1 MLARRRHLPHNV
13 AALHSIAGA
22 MTETPLSDRRFAAAA
37 SHRSA
42 ERSAAAGA
50 GGTVNWLLVL
60 PGTLWMAVFV
70 GIPVVSIIMFSFWRS
85 GFAGLVPDYN
95 IKNYVNLLSSRTFWN
110 ITLWTYEV
118 VLMALAGVIVLS
130 YPAAYA
136 IWRMLRDERWKTAIL
151 LLCIVPFWTSY
162 LTRAITW
169 LPMFGRQGVVNSV
182 LLYLGLVDEPIELLL
197 YTPYSMMW
205 ALWFLYI
212 VFMIGPLYHSM
223 RKIDEDVMSAAAV
236 FGASPLKTFFHVVVP
251 LTRPGLMAGALFV
264 VVLGLG
270 EFFTE
275 RVIGGAQ
282 HPMLAGLILRQVDI
296 FQWAS
301 ASAIA
306 VALTLFTLITVAVML
321 RLFDLRKV

>member
-1 MLARRRHLPHNV
+1 MGTPVEQTQTPPAKAPALEVSTTLVVRRRV
-13 AALHSIAGA
+13 AFLYRHPGV
-22 MTETPLSDRRFAAAA
+22 A
-37 SHRSA
+37 S
-42 ERSAAAGA
+42 
-50 GGTVNWLLVL
+50 WLLVL
-60 PGTLWMAVFV
+60 PGTLWMMLFV
-70 GIPVVSIIMFSFWRS
+70 GIPLASIVLFSFWRS

-95 IKNYVNLLSSRTFWN
+95 VENYAALLGGRTFWR

-118 VLMALAGVIVLS
+118 VIMALAGVIVLA

-136 IWRMLRDERWKTAIL
+136 IWRVVRDDRWKTAVL

-162 LTRAITW
+162 LTRTITW
-169 LPMFGRQGVVNSV
+169 LPMFGREGVVNRV
-182 LLYLGLVDEPIELLL
+182 LLALGVIGEPLEILL

-205 ALWFLYI
+205 GLWSLYI

-223 RKIDEDVMSAAAV
+223 TKIDEDVMSAAAML
-236 FGASPLKTFFHVVVP
+236 GATPVRTFFHVVLP
-251 LTRPGLMAGALFV
+251 LTRPGLMAGSLFV
-264 VVLGLG
+264 MVLGLG

-282 HPMLAGLILRQVDI
+282 NPMLAGLILRQIDI

-306 VALTLFTLITVAVML
+306 VTLTFLTLVTVSAML
-321 RLFDLRKV
+321 RVFDLRKV

>member
-1 MLARRRHLPHNV
+1 VGER
-13 AALHSIAGA
+13 
-22 MTETPLSDRRFAAAA
+22 LSFLDHHPGLR
-37 SHRSA
+37 
-42 ERSAAAGA
+42 
-50 GGTVNWLLVL
+50 NWLLLL
-60 PGTLWMAVFV
+60 PGTIWMSVFV
-70 GIPVVSIIMFSFWRS
+70 GIPIASIILFSFWKS

-95 IKNYVNLLSSRTFWN
+95 VKNYVNLLSNHTFWS

-118 VLMALAGVIVLS
+118 VLITLVGVILLS
-130 YPAAYA
+130 YPAAY
-136 IWRMLRDERWKTAIL
+136 RWKTAVL

-182 LLYLGLVDEPIELLL
+182 LLFLGVTDEPIEMLL

-223 RKIDEDVMSAAAV
+223 RQIDEDVMSAAAV
-236 FGASPLKTFFHVVVP
+236 FGATPLRTFFHVVLP
-251 LTRPGLMAGALFV
+251 LTKPGLMAGALFV

-282 HPMLAGLILRQVDI
+282 NPMLAGLILRQIDI
-296 FQWAS
+296 FQWAA

-306 VALTLFTLITVAVML
+306 VVLTTLTLLTVFAML
-321 RLFDLRKV
+321 RFFDLRKV

>member
-1 MLARRRHLPHNV
+1 MGTPVPQTHTPPAKAPALEVSTTLAVRRRV
-13 AALHSIAGA
+13 AFL
-22 MTETPLSDRRFAAAA
+22 DRHPGVA
-37 SHRSA
+37 S
-42 ERSAAAGA
+42 
-50 GGTVNWLLVL
+50 WLLVL
-60 PGTLWMAVFV
+60 PGTIWMMLFV
-70 GIPVVSIIMFSFWRS
+70 GIPLASIVLFSFWRS

-95 IKNYVNLLSSRTFWN
+95 VENYAALLGGRTFWR
-110 ITLWTYEV
+110 ITFWTYEV
-118 VLMALAGVIVLS
+118 VIMALAGVIVLA

-136 IWRMLRDERWKTAIL
+136 IWRVVRDDRWKTAVL

-162 LTRAITW
+162 LTRTITW
-169 LPMFGRQGVVNSV
+169 LPMFGREGVVNRV
-182 LLYLGLVDEPIELLL
+182 LFALGVIGEPLEILL

-205 ALWFLYI
+205 GLWSLYI

-223 RKIDEDVMSAAAV
+223 TKIDEDVMSAAAML
-236 FGASPLKTFFHVVVP
+236 GATPVRTFFHIVLP
-251 LTRPGLMAGALFV
+251 LTRPGLMAGSLFV
-264 VVLGLG
+264 MVLGLG

-282 HPMLAGLILRQVDI
+282 NPMLAGLILRQIDI

-306 VALTLFTLITVAVML
+306 VTLTVLTLVTVSAML

>member
-1 MLARRRHLPHNV
+1 MLEPSKPRLGTPVRQTHTPPAKAPALEVSTTLVVRRRV
-13 AALHSIAGA
+13 AFL
-22 MTETPLSDRRFAAAA
+22 DRHPGVA
-37 SHRSA
+37 S
-42 ERSAAAGA
+42 
-50 GGTVNWLLVL
+50 WLLVL
-60 PGTLWMAVFV
+60 PATIWMMLFV
-70 GIPVVSIIMFSFWRS
+70 GIPLASIVLFSFWRS

-95 IKNYVNLLSSRTFWN
+95 VENYAALLGGRTFWR
-110 ITLWTYEV
+110 ITFWTYEV
-118 VLMALAGVIVLS
+118 VIMALAGVIVLA

-136 IWRMLRDERWKTAIL
+136 IWRVVRDDRWKTAVL

-162 LTRAITW
+162 LTRTITW
-169 LPMFGRQGVVNSV
+169 LPMFGREGVVNRV
-182 LLYLGLVDEPIELLL
+182 LLALGVIGEPLEILL

-205 ALWFLYI
+205 GLWSLYI

-223 RKIDEDVMSAAAV
+223 TKIDEDVMSAAAML
-236 FGASPLKTFFHVVVP
+236 GATPVRTFFHVVLP
-251 LTRPGLMAGALFV
+251 LTRPGLMAGSLFV
-264 VVLGLG
+264 MVLGLG

-282 HPMLAGLILRQVDI
+282 NPMLAGLILRQIDI

-306 VALTLFTLITVAVML
+306 VTLTVLTLVTVSAML

>member
-1 MLARRRHLPHNV
+1 MSEASDTVNGH
-13 AALHSIAGA
+13 AGVT
-22 MTETPLSDRRFAAAA
+22 MTE
-37 SHRSA
+37 
-42 ERSAAAGA
+42 AAGRA
-50 GGTVNWLLVL
+50 PSHLLQRHPALRSWLLVL
-60 PGTLWMAVFV
+60 PGTLWMALFV
-70 GIPVVSIIMFSFWRS
+70 GIPMASIILFSFWKS
-85 GFAGLVPDYN
+85 GFAGLTPQYN
-95 IKNYVNLLSSRTFWN
+95 LKNYASLLTSHTFWG

-136 IWRMLRDERWKTAIL
+136 IWRVLRDERWKTAVL

-169 LPMFGRQGVVNSV
+169 LPMFGREGVVNTV
-182 LLYLGLVDEPIELLL
+182 LLYLGIIGEPIEILL
-197 YTPYSMMW
+197 YTPYAMMW

-223 RKIDEDVMSAAAV
+223 RRIDEDVMSAAAV
-236 FGASPLKTFFHVVVP
+236 LGATPMRTFFHVVLP
-251 LTRPGLMAGALFV
+251 LTKPGLMAGALFV

-282 HPMLAGLILRQVDI
+282 HPMLAGLILRQIDI

-306 VALTLFTLITVAVML
+306 VALTMLTVATVALML
-321 RLFDLRKV
+321 RFFDLRRI

>member
-1 MLARRRHLPHNV
+1 M
-13 AALHSIAGA
+13 S
-22 MTETPLSDRRFAAAA
+22 
-37 SHRSA
+37 
-42 ERSAAAGA
+42 
-50 GGTVNWLLVL
+50 
-60 PGTLWMAVFV
+60 VFV
-70 GIPVVSIIMFSFWRS
+70 GIPIASIILFSFWRS

-95 IKNYVNLLSSRTFWN
+95 VKNYVNLLSNHTFWS

-118 VLMALAGVIVLS
+118 VLITLVGVILLS
-130 YPAAYA
+130 YPAAYG
-136 IWRMLRDERWKTAIL
+136 IWRIIHDDRWKTAVL

-182 LLYLGLVDEPIELLL
+182 LLFLGVTDEPIEMLL

-223 RKIDEDVMSAAAV
+223 RQIDEDVMSAAAV
-236 FGASPLKTFFHVVVP
+236 FGATPLRTFFHVVLP
-251 LTRPGLMAGALFV
+251 LTKPGLMAGALFV

-282 HPMLAGLILRQVDI
+282 NPMLAGLILRQIDI
-296 FQWAS
+296 FQWAA

-306 VALTLFTLITVAVML
+306 VVLTTLTLLTVFAML
-321 RLFDLRKV
+321 RFFDLRKV